1 MAGIHL
7 MQPEENNFGF
17 TVGDLVLSYVW
28 LERFLIEAASDT
40 ISKIVYVVFV
50 PCKVSSFQFQGLLLF
65 KMFTKNKTKSGYDHI
80 YFTLYFQNSKDR
92 TRIKSKFSRKEKVGD
107 KSVTK
112 GKEGLIAC
120 GEWKRIHKPD
130 CQKYCG
136 TMKNEYC
143 AHCGGLYSGVFTN
156 NNQIYAVPERV
167 RRKKDK
173 K

>member
-28 LERFLIEAASDT
+28 LDRFLEEGVSQI

-50 PCKVSSFQFQGLLLF
+50 PRKGNSFQSGLLLF
-65 KMFTKNKTKSGYDHI
+65 KMFTKNRSKSGYDHI
-80 YFTLYFQNSKDR
+80 YFTLYFKNSKDR
-92 TRIKSKFSRKEKVGD
+92 TRIKSKFSREEKVGD

-120 GEWKRIHKPD
+120 AEWKRIYKPD

-143 AHCGGLYSGVFTN
+143 AHCGGLYSGIYTS
-156 NNQIYAVPERV
+156 NNQIYTVPERI
-167 RRKKDK
+167 RRKKGK
-173 K
+173 E